1 MFYASWGKKLKPL
14 GYAGIEK
21 CENCK
26 NYCNFWIS
34 EHASQVKA
42 YFIQVAK
49 FKKKILYHCEICNAS
64 WEIAKS
70 KKDEMLRFSTAL
82 PTPENCWHLWESL
95 NDTATAAAK
104 SACNG
109 DVWDLVAAALK
120 AQLQT
125 LDRRFP
131 SDHVAYVGKQY
142 LEFLQDE
149 DRPA

>member
-21 CENCK
+21 CGNCK

-49 FKKKILYHCEICNAS
+49 FNKKFLYHCEICDAS
-64 WEIAKS
+64 WEIPAG
-70 KKDEMLRFSTAL
+70 KKDEMLRCSTAL
-82 PTPENCWHLWESL
+82 PTPENCWHLWDCL
-95 NDTATAAAK
+95 NDAVTTAARA
-104 SACNG
+104 ATNG
-109 DVWDLVAAALK
+109 DLSEKISAALK
-120 AQLQT
+120 DQLQT
-125 LDRRFP
+125 LSGRFP
-131 SDHVAYVGKQY
+131 RDHVAYVGRQY
-142 LEFLQDE
+142 LEFLHDE